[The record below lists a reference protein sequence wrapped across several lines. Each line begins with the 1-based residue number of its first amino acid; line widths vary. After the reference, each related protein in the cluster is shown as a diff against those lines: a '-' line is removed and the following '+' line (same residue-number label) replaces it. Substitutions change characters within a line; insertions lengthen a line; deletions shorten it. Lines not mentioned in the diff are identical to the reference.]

1 MGISVSSEQK
11 DKMLEYEKNE
21 DIITKP
27 ESYKRID
34 IILIIWTAV
43 FNFIFNFVILIIFT
57 IDFFEIYNLH
67 SPELGPIIPRIPAH
81 ILSVSNANEIMLNQF
96 IVSKN
101 NTLKIISAI
110 DGESLIS
117 FSNFNYSFPYVYDGE
132 LYFLYGKINRESGQF
147 KKASDLKFS
156 TKYYKDQY
164 LLQNEPSLVR
174 VGYKIWLYGK
184 FNLFSFKFTNL
195 CSSRC
200 WCN

>member
-1 MGISVSSEQK
+1 MGEQRH
-11 DKMLEYEKNE
+11 KMLEYEKNE

-27 ESYKRID
+27 ESYKRVD
-34 IILIIWTAV
+34 IVLIIWTAV
-43 FNFIFNFVILIIFT
+43 LNLIFNFFILIIFT
-57 IDFFEIYNLH
+57 INFFEIYTLDA
-67 SPELGPIIPRIPAH
+67 SKLGPIVPRLPAH
-81 ILSVSNANEIMLNQF
+81 ILSISNSNQIFLNQF

-101 NTLKIISAI
+101 NTFKINSAM
-110 DGESLIS
+110 DGEPLIT
-117 FSNFNYSFPYVYDGE
+117 FSNFNYSFPYVNDGQ
-132 LYFLYGKINRESGQF
+132 LYFLYGKINREFGQF

-174 VGYKIWLYGK
+174 VASKIWLYGK